1 MIAGVRGTLTARTG
15 DRVTVDTA
23 AGVRYEL
30 AVPLGVLE
38 RLPHEGA
45 AVDLNTVL
53 VVRED
58 GWALYGFD
66 REHERLVFQRL
77 LGTSGVGPKLALA
90 MLSALGG
97 ERVVQALRGADLG
110 ALCTVPGVGK
120 KTAERLVLELK
131 DKLRDLSAAGDAPA
145 PLPAADQAVQA
156 LTNLGYR
163 AAEADRAVR
172 AAVAEHGHANTAEVI
187 RTALRSLTGAT

>member
-38 RLPHEGA
+38 RLPREGA

-53 VVRED
+53 IVRED

-66 REHERLVFQRL
+66 REHERFVFQRL

-97 ERVVQALRGADLG
+97 ERVVQALRGGDLG

-145 PLPAADQAVQA
+145 ALPAADQAVQA

-163 AAEADRAVR
+163 PAEADRAVR
-172 AAVAEHGHANTAEVI
+172 AAVAEHGRASTAEVI
-187 RTALRSLTGAT
+187 RTALQSLTGAT